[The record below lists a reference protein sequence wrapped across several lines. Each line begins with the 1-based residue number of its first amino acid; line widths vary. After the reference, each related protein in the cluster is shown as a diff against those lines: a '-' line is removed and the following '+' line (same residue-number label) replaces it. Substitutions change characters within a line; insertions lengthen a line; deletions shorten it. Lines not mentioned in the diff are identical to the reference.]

1 MRAWTGNAGLVLISI
16 LVALALVEAGLRATD
31 FSYPSLYIT
40 DKITGSSLRPGV
52 EGWYREEGKA
62 YIKINTDGWRDRLH
76 AKQKPANTKRIAILG
91 DSYAEALQISEEDTF
106 WRVLEQRLNA
116 CRPFGNMA
124 VEAMNFGISGY
135 GTAQELLLLRNRIW
149 TYAPDIVLLAFVTGN
164 DVRDNSK
171 RLSSIYPRPYFKY
184 ENGSLE
190 LDREY
195 VHSLIF
201 KAKNS
206 WAWRLLQEGSDSFK
220 LLQLT
225 NLSLNRFNQMWTWA
239 RYQQKGGDLPEPGV
253 DDEVYLEPKT
263 SDWEEAWRVSEALLV
278 QMQDE
283 VNARGAQFLVVTLS
297 NSIQVHPNPAVRKRF
312 AQKLGVSDLFYPE
325 RRLRALAEHE
335 HIELITLGPILQAF
349 AEENNVY
356 LHGLRRGQ
364 LGRGHWNEEG
374 HKKAG
379 GIIARHFCSIAS

>member
-1 MRAWTGNAGLVLISI
+1 
-16 LVALALVEAGLRATD
+16 
-31 FSYPSLYIT
+31 
-40 DKITGSSLRPGV
+40 V